1 MKCPKDGTD
10 LRRADRNG
18 VEIDWCPECRGVWL
32 DRGELE
38 KIAAQGGGKGLVG
51 WDDRTSDQPGG
62 RDYRKGGR
70 GFLADLFD
78 L

>member
-1 MKCPKDGTD
+1 MDCPKDGTA
-10 LRRADRNG
+10 LRRAERMG

-38 KIAAQGGGKGLVG
+38 KIVERSRGESVG
-51 WDDRTSDQPGG
+51 WDNRVGDQPGG
-62 RDYRKGGR
+62 RAYRKSGR